1 MQDPTRRQFV
11 TAAAVAAV
19 ACAGCPLFSG
29 VADGAGTGAAA
40 TPVDVGP
47 AAELAEGI
55 TSRWAAGGGFFV
67 VRRGDRV
74 YAVSSTCTHK
84 KVRLVPSGKAGDAA
98 LKCPRHGSAFSA
110 EGRPTKA
117 PARKSLPRYGVRL
130 DDRGHVLVDR
140 STRFGEKDWDDP
152 AAFVRVERPDRREP

>member
-1 MQDPTRRQFV
+1 MQDLTRRQFV
-11 TAAAVAAV
+11 TAAAAV
-19 ACAGCPLFSG
+19 TAACAGCPLFNG

-40 TPVDVGP
+40 TPVDIGP
-47 AAELAEGI
+47 AADLADGI
-55 TSRWAAGGGFFV
+55 TSRWAGGGFFV

-98 LKCPRHGSAFSA
+98 LKCPRHGSVFNA

-117 PARKSLPRYGVRL
+117 PARRPLSRYGVRL
-130 DDRGHVLVDR
+130 DERGHVLVDR
-140 STRFGEKDWDDP
+140 SSRFGEKDWDDP
-152 AAFVRVERPDRREP
+152 ASFVRVDRPDRREP